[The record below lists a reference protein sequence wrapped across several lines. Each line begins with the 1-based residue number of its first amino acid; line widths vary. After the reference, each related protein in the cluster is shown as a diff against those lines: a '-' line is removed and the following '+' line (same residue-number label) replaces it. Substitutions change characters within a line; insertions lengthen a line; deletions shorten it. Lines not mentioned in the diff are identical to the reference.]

1 MVLGLRIVVDE
12 RETVLYERLEVINS
26 KSSSPLVIAKQ
37 VLPLGDVVLEF
48 AGEDPRATADYT
60 IIMERK
66 TFADL
71 IASIRDGR
79 YDEQSHRLIHSSGVP
94 RHNII
99 YLVEGIMHQ
108 LNPHDRN
115 LVFATMTSLNY
126 FKGFSV
132 IRTASTQE
140 TAEYITQM
148 AIKILRN
155 VEKKKY
161 PWNWLADGTVLVAGP
176 ETGGGSPLVRSSSS
190 CTISEH
196 PVLESAS
203 APAPTPPPPYCSVVK
218 KVKKDNIT
226 PENIGEIVLCQIPGI
241 SSVSAVAIMKKFGT
255 VRGLIDRVTADPHC
269 LDDIYT
275 TSSAGNRRLGSN
287 ILTNIRKYLVGES
300 PTGGVD
306 PPEPAPAPLES

>member
-1 MVLGLRIVVDE
+1 MVDE
-12 RETVLYERLEVINS
+12 RETVLYERLEIINS
-26 KSSSPLVIAKQ
+26 KSSSPLVIVKQ
-37 VLPLGDVVLEF
+37 VLPLGDIVLEF
-48 AGEDPRATADYT
+48 TGDPRARADQT
-60 IIMERK
+60 IILERK

-108 LNPHDRN
+108 LNPHERN

-132 IRTASTQE
+132 MRTASTQE

-161 PWNWLADGTVLVAGP
+161 PWNWLPDGTVMVAGP
-176 ETGGGSPLVRSSSS
+176 ETGGGAGGIRSSSS
-190 CTISEH
+190 FTISDH
-196 PVLESAS
+196 PVLEM
-203 APAPTPPPPYCSVVK
+203 PLPTPTPPPYCSVVK

-255 VRGLIDRVTADPHC
+255 VRCLIDQVTADPHC

-306 PPEPAPAPLES
+306 PPTPGMPELGPTPLES